1 MLLRPGPATWFA
13 DDEERGA
20 GIDYELAQLFA
31 KERGL
36 ALKIVASANPEQQLV
51 DGAHAGKIAGGGT
64 YHPAAEAMADAGR
77 LLYSSTY
84 YSVYP
89 VLIYNVDGYKPES
102 WNDLAGE
109 TVAMLKDSGL
119 ARQLAEVRRA
129 HREIEWDLLTL
140 PSTEALISQVSEGT
154 LSYAVV
160 ASNEAEAAR
169 NIYLSFDTAFRVGAR
184 QDLTWAFPR
193 SQSHL
198 RDLVDDF
205 FSRTRRDGTM
215 QRLVE
220 RYFTHVPVP
229 RLDAGA
235 FHDRIKAGL
244 PELRGHFERAQEA
257 TGIEWR
263 LIAAMA
269 YQESK
274 WDAQATS
281 ETGVRGLMQLTED
294 TARRLRVADRLDPQA
309 SALGAARYLREL
321 KDRLP
326 ARIAEPDRTW
336 LALAA
341 YNIGIAHLEDAR
353 ILAQK
358 QKLSPDTWTAVKQA
372 LPLLALPEYYE
383 DAKFGYARGGMPVAF
398 VDRVRAYY
406 AILLAQQPPLKPRL
420 KMLSEAVEA
429 PAESA
434 AESKALPR

>member
-1 MLLRPGPATWFA
+1 MVLLRPGPATWFA

-36 ALKIVASANPEQQLV
+36 PLKIVASPNPEQQLV
-51 DGAHAGKIAGGGT
+51 DGTHAGMIAGGGT
-64 YHPAAEAMADAGR
+64 FRPADATTDG
-77 LLYSSTY
+77 LVYSSVY
-84 YSVYP
+84 HSVYP

-102 WNDLAGE
+102 WIDLAGE
-109 TVAMLKDSGL
+109 NVAMLKDSGL
-119 ARQLAEVRRA
+119 VRQLADVRRA
-129 HREIEWDLLTL
+129 HPEVTWDLLSL

-154 LSYAVV
+154 LGYAVV

-169 NIYLSFDTAFRVGAR
+169 NIYLSFETAFRVGPR
-184 QDLTWAFPR
+184 QDLTWAFPQ
-193 SQSHL
+193 SQPHL
-198 RDLVDDF
+198 RELVDEF
-205 FSRTRRDGTM
+205 FSKVRREGTM
-215 QRLVE
+215 QRLIE

-229 RLDAGA
+229 RPDAGA
-235 FHDRIKAGL
+235 FHDRIKAAL
-244 PELRGHFERAQEA
+244 PDLRAHFERAQEA
-257 TGIEWR
+257 TGVEWR

-281 ETGVRGLMQLTED
+281 ETGVRGLMQLTEE
-294 TARRLRVADRLDPQA
+294 TARRLGVADRLDPQA

-321 KDRLP
+321 KERLP

-358 QKLSPDTWTAVKQA
+358 QKLSPDTWTTVKRA

-406 AILLAQQPPLKPRL
+406 AILLAQQTPLKPRL
-420 KMLSEAVEA
+420 KMLSEAPDASV
-429 PAESA
+429 PAA
-434 AESKALPR
+434 ADPPEKPR

>member
-13 DDEERGA
+13 DDQERGA

-31 KERGL
+31 KEHGL
-36 ALKIVASANPEQQLV
+36 ALKILASANPEQQLV
-51 DGAHAGKIAGGGT
+51 DGAQASKIAGGGT
-64 YHPAAEAMADAGR
+64 YRPAAAMTADG
-77 LLYSSTY
+77 LLYSSIY
-84 YSVYP
+84 HSVYP

-102 WNDLAGE
+102 WKDLAGE
-109 TVAMLKDSGL
+109 TVAMVKDSGL
-119 ARQLAEVRRA
+119 VRQLADVRQAHGEV
-129 HREIEWDLLTL
+129 EWDLLAL

-169 NIYLSFDTAFRVGAR
+169 NIYLSFETAFRVGPK
-184 QDLTWAFPR
+184 QDLTWAFPQ
-193 SQSHL
+193 SQARL
-198 RDLVDDF
+198 RDLVDEF
-205 FSRTRRDGTM
+205 FSRARHDGTM
-215 QRLVE
+215 QRLIE

-235 FHDRIKAGL
+235 FHDRIKVTL
-244 PELRGHFERAQEA
+244 PELRAHFERAQEA
-257 TGIEWR
+257 SGIEWR

-281 ETGVRGLMQLTED
+281 ETGVRGLMQLTEE
-294 TARRLRVADRLDPQA
+294 TARRLGVVDRLNAQA

-358 QKLSPDTWTAVKQA
+358 QKLSPDTWTAVKRA

-383 DAKFGYARGGMPVAF
+383 DARFGYARGGMPVAF

-420 KMLSEAVEA
+420 KMLSDAAEM
-429 PAESA
+429 PAA
-434 AESKALPR
+434 GNAESKALPR